1 MSGAYNGAQAKFSEH
16 LERHV
21 PYITCIGHKANLCV
35 EHCCQASLLIDQF
48 FTNLRELYNFLTR
61 STTRFG
67 KVKEKIE
74 ELQDGLIMKN
84 LSQTQWIERA
94 ESIRVVWHS
103 YEILLDVLLETQNC
117 EGSDRDARKTASSLL
132 EKIQSFDFYLSI
144 LFMKSIMYKMKIVI
158 LEVQEIDYDI
168 LAELD
173 AMHLTRDEML

>member
-1 MSGAYNGAQAKFSEH
+1 MRGALF
-16 LERHV
+16 
-21 PYITCIGHKANLCV
+21 
-35 EHCCQASLLIDQF
+35 ASLLINQF

-74 ELQDGLIMKN
+74 ELQDGMIMKN
-84 LSQTQWIERA
+84 LSQTRWIERA

-103 YEILLDVLLETQNC
+103 YEILLDALLEIQNC
-117 EGSDRDARKTASSLL
+117 EGSDRDARKTASNLL

-173 AMHLTRDEML
+173 AMRLTRDEML